1 MTGRREPAPSTR
13 HDATSCFVRLSCV
26 PWCPKLRAR
35 VKGGEGQTQV
45 AGGHVTAIAL
55 VVNQDAPLR
64 RLERLDHDL
73 RKAHTSARLS
83 TALPL
88 ACSGDI

>member
-1 MTGRREPAPSTR
+1 M
-13 HDATSCFVRLSCV
+13 
-26 PWCPKLRAR
+26 
-35 VKGGEGQTQV
+35 

-73 RKAHTSARLS
+73 RKDHTSARLS

-88 ACSGDI
+88 ACSGDIYAAVPRMIPARVAAAVSVGASDGSPSGSGGKSEA

>member
-13 HDATSCFVRLSCV
+13 HDGISYFVRLS
-26 PWCPKLRAR
+26 WRPKLRAR

-55 VVNQDAPLR
+55 VVSQDAPLR

>member
-1 MTGRREPAPSTR
+1 M
-13 HDATSCFVRLSCV
+13 
-26 PWCPKLRAR
+26 
-35 VKGGEGQTQV
+35 
-45 AGGHVTAIAL
+45 AGGHVMAIAL

-73 RKAHTSARLS
+73 RKDHTSARLS